1 MMLCFIM
8 EDEDVWFVLNLDF
21 EDIDGS
27 VSWCKFNMCIF
38 CLIIVFIY
46 VFLVNI
52 DILCYMLMILN
63 YMVYVSILLM
73 FFFFLVFLWGML
85 FIFRLIKIFWII
97 VMMYI

>member
-1 MMLCFIM
+1 MLCIIM
-8 EDEDVWFVLNLDF
+8 EDDDVWLIFNLDL

-27 VSWCKFNMCIF
+27 VNWCKFNMWIL
-38 CLIIVFIY
+38 CLIVVFVY

-63 YMVYVSILLM
+63 YMVYVSVLLILL
-73 FFFFLVFLWGML
+73 FFLVFLWGML
-85 FIFRLIKIFWII
+85 FIFRFIKIFWIM